1 MSCYGRIVLPI
12 LIGELMCMAPLNDDQ
27 LENIRNQRK
36 IQIMRAAIKVF
47 ATNGFKLTKIS
58 LIAKEAGISHGLV
71 YHYFKS
77 KEEVLYES
85 LEWAIELNQTRKFLN
100 ELSEMALSPLE
111 KIRKFTKFALS
122 SSKSESSDIFRIIQH
137 LERTEGV
144 PSHILEFTKNV
155 GMMYVEFFIP
165 IFIEGQE
172 AGEII
177 QEDPE
182 ELVGLFL
189 TIISG
194 VIADDPDYWHE
205 NMDRKIAIFLR
216 MITKR

>member
-1 MSCYGRIVLPI
+1 
-12 LIGELMCMAPLNDDQ
+12 MAPLNEDQ
-27 LENIRNQRK
+27 LENIRNERK
-36 IQIMRAAIKVF
+36 IQIMRAALKTF
-47 ATNGFKLTKIS
+47 AENGFKLTKIS

-85 LEWAIELNQTRKFLN
+85 LEWAVELNETRKYLN
-100 ELSEMALSPLE
+100 ELSAMAVSPIE
-111 KIRKFTKFALS
+111 KVRQFTKFALS
-122 SSKSESSDIFRIIQH
+122 SSKSESSNIFRVIQH
-137 LERTEGV
+137 LENTDGI
-144 PSHILEFTKNV
+144 PSQILDFTKNV
-155 GMMYVEFFIP
+155 GMMYIEFFIP

-177 QEDPE
+177 QGDPE

-194 VIADDPDYWHE
+194 VMADDPDWWHE
-205 NMDRKIAIFLR
+205 NMDRKINIFMR
-216 MITKR
+216 MITTR

>member
-1 MSCYGRIVLPI
+1 
-12 LIGELMCMAPLNDDQ
+12 MAPLNEDQ
-27 LENIRNQRK
+27 LENIRNERK

-47 ATNGFKLTKIS
+47 ATHGFKLTKIS

-77 KEEVLYES
+77 KEEVLYDS
-85 LEWAIELNQTRKFLN
+85 LEWAMELNETRKFLT
-100 ELSEMALSPLE
+100 ELSEMAISPVE
-111 KIRKFTKFALS
+111 KLHKFTKFALS
-122 SSKSESSDIFRIIQH
+122 SSLSTSSDIFRIIQH
-137 LERTEGV
+137 LEHTEGV
-144 PSHILEFTKNV
+144 PDHLLEFTKNV

-165 IFIEGQE
+165 IFIEGQK

-182 ELVGLFL
+182 VLVGIFL

-194 VIADDPDYWHE
+194 VMADDPGWWQE
-205 NMDRKIAIFLR
+205 NMDHKIAIYLR
-216 MITKR
+216 MLTTR

>member
-1 MSCYGRIVLPI
+1 
-12 LIGELMCMAPLNDDQ
+12 MAHLNEDQ
-27 LENIRNQRK
+27 LENIQNERK
-36 IQIMRAAIKVF
+36 IQIMRAALRVF
-47 ATNGFKLTKIS
+47 AANGFKLTKIS

-85 LEWAIELNQTRKFLN
+85 LEWAMELNETKKYLN
-100 ELSEMALSPLE
+100 KLSEMAITPTE
-111 KIRKFTKFALS
+111 KIRDFTKFALS
-122 SSKSESSDIFRIIQH
+122 SSKYESSDIFRIIQH
-137 LERTEGV
+137 LEHTEGV
-144 PSHILEFTKNV
+144 PTHILDFTKKV
-155 GMMYVEFFIP
+155 GMMYIEFFIP
-165 IFIEGQE
+165 IFIEGQA

-194 VIADDPDYWHE
+194 VIADDPDYWQE

-216 MITKR
+216 MITTR

>member
-1 MSCYGRIVLPI
+1 
-12 LIGELMCMAPLNDDQ
+12 MAPLNDGQ
-27 LENIRNQRK
+27 LENIRNERK
-36 IQIMRAAIKVF
+36 IQIMRAALKTF
-47 ATNGFKLTKIS
+47 AENGIKLTKIS

-85 LEWAIELNQTRKFLN
+85 LEWAMELNETRKYLN
-100 ELSEMALSPLE
+100 ELSEMEVSPIE
-111 KIRKFTKFALS
+111 KVRQFTKFALS
-122 SSKSESSDIFRIIQH
+122 SSKSESSNVFRVIQH
-137 LERTEGV
+137 LENTEGI

-155 GMMYVEFFIP
+155 GMMYIEFFIP

-172 AGEII
+172 VGEII
-177 QEDPE
+177 QGDPE

-194 VIADDPDYWHE
+194 VMADDPDWWHE
-205 NMDRKIAIFLR
+205 NMDRKIDIFIR
-216 MITKR
+216 MITIR